1 MAIGVARGRM
11 NREIAEDLAIS
22 ERMVKL
28 HRQKALEKLQV
39 DRLADLVRLLDQAG
53 LAGPS

>member
-1 MAIGVARGRM
+1 M